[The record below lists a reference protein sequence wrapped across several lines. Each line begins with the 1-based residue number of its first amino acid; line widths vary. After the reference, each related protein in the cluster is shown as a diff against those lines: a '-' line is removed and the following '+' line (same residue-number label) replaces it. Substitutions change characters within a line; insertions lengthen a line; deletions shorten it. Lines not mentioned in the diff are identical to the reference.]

1 MDNDSPVPGPNGLPG
16 EVAWGCKPR
25 STGHAPSVVFEV
37 FPHEKKLRDGDA
49 VGCFQAFPQA
59 AAGERN
65 KGFRGEHPGIQ
76 KRHDAGNDYAAFL
89 DRGGSPVLIHAV
101 TMFTSKV
108 GEVNFLAGVH
118 LLDGK
123 ETRSGCGCARL
134 RRAASRLGIAAHAG

>member
-1 MDNDSPVPGPNGLPG
+1 M
-16 EVAWGCKPR
+16 
-25 STGHAPSVVFEV
+25 VFEV

-49 VGCFQAFPQA
+49 VGFFQAFPQA

-65 KGFRGEHPGIQ
+65 NGFRGEHPGIQ

-108 GEVNFLAGVH
+108 GEVNFLAGDD

-123 ETRSGCGCARL
+123 EL
-134 RRAASRLGIAAHAG
+134 VAGVGAPGFVEPFFVRG